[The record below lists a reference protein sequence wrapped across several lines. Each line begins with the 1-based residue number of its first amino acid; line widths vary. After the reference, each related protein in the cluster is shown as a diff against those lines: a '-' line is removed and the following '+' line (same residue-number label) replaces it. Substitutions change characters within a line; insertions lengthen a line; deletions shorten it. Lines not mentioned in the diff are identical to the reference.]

1 MPEPRTAE
9 EWALEADGYLFCVP
23 CREEHGRKRPA
34 VVGPAL
40 YFRYESCP
48 DCRRAHITHCLK
60 VYARQQVEADRAQTV
75 EFLEVEARHKD
86 WKPVLAMFKR
96 LIEVIRALPVETP

>member
-1 MPEPRTAE
+1 MPEPKTAA
-9 EWALEADGYLFCVP
+9 EWAERCQALHNIVGFRHVPYKDDEAWPVLCLA
-23 CREEHGRKRPA
+23 CA
-34 VVGPAL
+34 
-40 YFRYESCP
+40 
-48 DCRRAHITHCLK
+48 RA
-60 VYARQQVEADRAQTV
+60 YARQQVEADRAQTV